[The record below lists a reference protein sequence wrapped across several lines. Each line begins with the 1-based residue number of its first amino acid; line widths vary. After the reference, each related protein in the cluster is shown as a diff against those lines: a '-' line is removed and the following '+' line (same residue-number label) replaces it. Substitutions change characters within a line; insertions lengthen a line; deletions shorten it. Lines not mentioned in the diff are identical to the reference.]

1 MRRVFLKIIDDL
13 FDLKTGSLPA
23 LGLTDEGDIPLVYG
37 TTLNNGIVKFVS
49 VDDENQ
55 IFKPPLI
62 TVSYLGTAF
71 VQLVPFTTSV
81 VDKSNII
88 ILKPKKKMS
97 VEELYFYS
105 NLINHHAKFGFHYG
119 RRMNMK
125 KLKKLSVQKFKGTK
139 QKVNFDL
146 IFRKRKESI
155 KISPP
160 KKWKYFDITTFF
172 NLIRSDFHAIDRLDD
187 GNYPTVSRSTHNNG
201 IVGFYAK
208 PDGTKIYPNF
218 WITVSTTSGK
228 AYVQMDDFIATD
240 NVVILEPKRNIKI
253 TTLFFIQFMIN
264 KASWRY
270 SYGRQCYK
278 NTFSKTKVYLPI
290 NDNNEIDEIIIE
302 KIIKNTQYYNF
313 IEPYL
318 N

>member
-1 MRRVFLKIIDDL
+1 MRSIFLTTIDDL
-13 FDLKTGSLPA
+13 FDFKTGSLAA
-23 LGLTDEGDIPLVYG
+23 LGLTDNGDVPLVYG
-37 TTLNNGIVKFVS
+37 TSLNNGIVKFVS
-49 VDDENQ
+49 VDNEDQ

-62 TVSYLGTAF
+62 TVSYLGMAF

-88 ILKPKKKMS
+88 ILQPKRKMS

-105 NLINHHAKFGFHYG
+105 TLINQHAQFGFHYG

-125 KLKKLSVQKFKGTK
+125 KLKKLKIQDFKGTK
-139 QKVNFDL
+139 LKVDFNP
-146 IFRKRKESI
+146 IFQKRKEGI
-155 KISPP
+155 KILSH
-160 KKWKYFDITTFF
+160 KKWKYFNILTFF
-172 NLIRSDFHAIDRLDD
+172 HLIRSNFHAIDRLDN
-187 GNYPTVSRSTHNNG
+187 GNFPTVSRITHNNG
-201 IVGFYAK
+201 IVGFYDK
-208 PDGTKIYPNF
+208 PEGANVYPRF

-228 AYVQMDDFIATD
+228 AYVQMNDFIATD
-240 NVVILEPKRNIKI
+240 NVVILEPKRNLKI

-278 NTFSKTKVYLPI
+278 KTFSKTNVYLPI
-290 NDNNEIDEIIIE
+290 DDNDEIDETIME
-302 KIIKNTQYYNF
+302 KIVKNTQYYDY
-313 IEPYL
+313 IELIL